1 MAKALKIIPNRCTGC
16 RQCELACS
24 WVQTGTFQP
33 SQSLIGVN
41 VFDEEASY
49 APYTCVQCDEAWC
62 MNTCPVNAIAID
74 AQTQAKVIMGDLCI
88 GCHLCTLACPF
99 GTVYTLPHSGKATK
113 CNLCGGDPACAKAC
127 PTAAIEFEEQEV
139 AGVWFGP
146 WADTVD
152 QNYRQS
158 L

>member
-1 MAKALKIIPNRCTGC
+1 LNAR
-16 RQCELACS
+16 
-24 WVQTGTFQP
+24 W
-33 SQSLIGVN
+33 
-41 VFDEEASY
+41 
-49 APYTCVQCDEAWC
+49 
-62 MNTCPVNAIAID
+62 PVNAIAID
-74 AQTQAKVIMGDLCI
+74 AQTQAKVIMRDLCI

-127 PTAAIEFEEQEV
+127 PTAAVEFEEQEV
-139 AGVWFGP
+139 AGAWFGP